1 MISLLDTHILLW
13 LSMDNGYAELSIDGA
28 HAGEVAS
35 PPMHH
40 SDPFDRIQIA
50 QARVE
55 GLVLVTADPQVA
67 QYGSPVQLV

>member
-1 MISLLDTHILLW
+1 MIYLLDTHILLW
-13 LSMDNGYAELSIDGA
+13 LSIDNGYTELSIDGA
-28 HAGEVAS
+28 HAGEIAS
-35 PPMHH
+35 LPLHH

-55 GLVLVTADPQVA
+55 GQVLVTADPQVA